1 MGVDS
6 GGRQWANSNQEKGQS
21 RKWETWGEV
30 SRQRKKEKGER
41 RGERKTRWPIIPTLY
56 IHFKH
61 SGSGAIDIVSP
72 RALMSTRDQTMCY
85 ERYTL
90 TTQANRVQE
99 A

>member
-1 MGVDS
+1 MVGDS
-6 GGRQWANSNQEKGQS
+6 GQIRIR
-21 RKWETWGEV
+21 RKDRVENGKRGGKV
-30 SRQRKKEKGER
+30 SRQRKREKREKRER
-41 RGERKTRWPIIPTLY
+41 RGERKTQWPIILTLY

-72 RALMSTRDQTMCY
+72 RALMSTRDQTMRY

-90 TTQANRVQE
+90 TTQASRAQE